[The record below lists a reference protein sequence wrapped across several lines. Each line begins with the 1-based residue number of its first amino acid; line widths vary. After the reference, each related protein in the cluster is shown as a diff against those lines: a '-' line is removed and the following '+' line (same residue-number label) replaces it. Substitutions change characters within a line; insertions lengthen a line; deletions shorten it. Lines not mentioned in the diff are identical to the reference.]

1 MNLNLVC
8 VCKSEKHQNG
18 QNWRNWKNG
27 QNQYVVCNVHK
38 SWFKVSSF
46 EREIGGLMDDIDNK
60 LDNLG
65 QYGGKRK
72 KKDKYGQYG
81 Q

>member
-1 MNLNLVC
+1 MD
-8 VCKSEKHQNG
+8 KIDEIGKMD
-18 QNWRNWKNG
+18 K
-27 QNQYVVCNVHK
+27 NQYVVCNVHK

-65 QYGGKRK
+65 QYGGKREK
-72 KKDKYGQYG
+72 NGQIRTIWTIVG
-81 Q
+81 QSILTKLG